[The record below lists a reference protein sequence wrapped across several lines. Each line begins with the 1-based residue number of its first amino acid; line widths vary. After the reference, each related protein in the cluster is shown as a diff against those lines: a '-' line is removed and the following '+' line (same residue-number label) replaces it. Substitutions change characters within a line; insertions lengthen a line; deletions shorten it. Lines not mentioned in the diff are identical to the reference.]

1 MTTNTNTNAPQN
13 TTTAEISDGAAIF
26 GRGYRKYEGARSG
39 IGGAVRSLMW
49 QTIRS
54 ILGLGRPAR
63 HKVFPVI
70 VLVIAAIP
78 AVVYLGA
85 TIIIRDIGQT
95 ESGITVNYYE
105 LFNFSVFPIV
115 IFSAMVT
122 PEALVRDRLDGMVSM
137 YLSTPLNRL
146 TYLYA
151 KVAAVLSVMLI
162 ITFGPVL
169 LALVGYTIIGD
180 GPDGLVEWVKLCF
193 RLFLG
198 GLVIA
203 MVVSAIAMACSS
215 ITNRRAFASIAVIM
229 VTIGGLIT
237 SEILGNITGYSDLYG
252 LLSPL
257 ETATETATRILGES
271 SANDNETALL
281 AFVSTGE
288 VAFGCAAWF
297 LVSAAVIGH
306 RYHRLEAD

>member
-1 MTTNTNTNAPQN
+1 MTTNTNMNAPLN
-13 TTTAEISDGAAIF
+13 TTTAETSEGAAIF

-85 TIIIRDIGQT
+85 AIINPDLGQS
-95 ESGITVNYYE
+95 ESGISVNYYR
-105 LFNFSVFPIV
+105 LFNFSFFAIV
-115 IFSAMVT
+115 IFSSMVT

-137 YLSTPLNRL
+137 YLSTPLTRL

-151 KVAAVLSVMLI
+151 KVAAVLSVMMI

-169 LALVGYTIIGD
+169 LALIGYTFVGD

-203 MVVSAIAMACSS
+203 MVVSALAMACSS
-215 ITNRRAFASIAVIM
+215 VTNRRAFASIAVIM
-229 VTIGGLIT
+229 VTIGGWIT
-237 SEILGNITGYSDLYG
+237 SNILVDSAGFSELYG
-252 LLSPL
+252 FLNPL
-257 ETATETATRILGES
+257 GTATETATRILGES
-271 SANDNETALL
+271 SANDIDMAILADAGTVAVAL
-281 AFVSTGE
+281 AS
-288 VAFGCAAWF
+288 AAWF
-297 LVSAAVIGH
+297 LVGATVIGH
-306 RYHRLEAD
+306 RYRRLEAT